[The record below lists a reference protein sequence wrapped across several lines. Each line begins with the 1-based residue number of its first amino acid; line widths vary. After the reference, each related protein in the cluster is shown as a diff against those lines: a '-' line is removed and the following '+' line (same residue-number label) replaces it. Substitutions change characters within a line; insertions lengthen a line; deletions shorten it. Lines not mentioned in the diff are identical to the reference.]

1 LLSAWTFQIERLSAT
16 LAHFPETGA
25 WAEITAQARVAC
37 NEIGVRRKE
46 MQIAMSYALALMC
59 WQGFRYLQDFNSR
72 DLFWLLIGVLL
83 AVVTMV
89 VISRRRRRWF

>member
-1 LLSAWTFQIERLSAT
+1 L
-16 LAHFPETGA
+16 PEIGSEP
-25 WAEITAQARVAC
+25 EITIHARIAC
-37 NEIGVRRKE
+37 KGVGVRRKE
-46 MQIAMSYALALMC
+46 MQIALSSALALIW

-72 DLFWLLIGVLL
+72 DFFWLLIGVLL